1 MTSTGGKELTVE
13 LAEEDEFLEFEVQDW
28 TNKDTAKINDES
40 LWEVSWDDAD
50 GGDDTDFST
59 KLRAEL
65 KKSMEQ

>member
-1 MTSTGGKELTVE
+1 MASTGKELTVE

-50 GGDDTDFST
+50 RGDDTDFST